1 MAKIKDDI
9 QRRETGSTVTSY
21 QKVFTATKNN
31 ISALLLMRENLYT
44 NSEGPLTRSI
54 THMDVDYENK
64 YSTHLPTQVLNW
76 VYNIGYT
83 TLNLTVTLVLESSAA
98 DGQQHF
104 KKCCAHRGVLS
115 KCTYSLRGQ

>member
-44 NSEGPLTRSI
+44 NSEGPLTKSI
-54 THMDVDYENK
+54 THMDVD
-64 YSTHLPTQVLNW
+64 
-76 VYNIGYT
+76 
-83 TLNLTVTLVLESSAA
+83 
-98 DGQQHF
+98 
-104 KKCCAHRGVLS
+104 
-115 KCTYSLRGQ
+115 